1 MDSEGCRVDKRNFS
15 CQYWLTTR
23 PQGRQLKMNKFHE
36 RLQQA
41 AKWAGVGDS
50 QVDIAASLNLNRQ
63 TINRWFQGGEPNAA
77 MLLLIARSWGV
88 DPEWLK
94 TGEGEMLTAPDED
107 GLSQEERELI
117 KNYRSASSQVRGVI
131 RTMARAVRKSMV
143 VISLAVPPLLAP
155 DDALAGVLH
164 KNNLTADVIR
174 IGAMLRRL
182 MAWLSQSPR
191 FAM

>member
-1 MDSEGCRVDKRNFS
+1 
-15 CQYWLTTR
+15 
-23 PQGRQLKMNKFHE
+23 MNKFHE

-41 AKWAGVGDS
+41 AKWAGVGES

-63 TINRWFQGGEPNAA
+63 TINRWFQGGEPNAS

-94 TGEGEMLTAPDED
+94 SGEGDMLPAPD
-107 GLSQEERELI
+107 GNGAALSNEERELI

-155 DDALAGVLH
+155 DDAQAGVLH
-164 KNNLTADVIR
+164 KNSLTADGIR
-174 IGAMLRRL
+174 IVAAMLRRF
-182 MAWLSQSPR
+182 MDWLSQSPR